1 MAVYSDE
8 EKWNPACFLA
18 TKPQW
23 ETTMLNRR
31 RFGLELAVAIGSM
44 TTILLP
50 GTVSAV
56 AADKITVFAASSLK
70 NALDAVN
77 ASWKADSSKE
87 AIISYAASP
96 ALAKQVEGG
105 APADVFISADLNWMK
120 YLTDKNLVAPGTEVK
135 LLGNQIVLV
144 VRTDSTAETKIEKNF
159 KLADL
164 IGDSKLAMGN
174 VESVPAGKY
183 GKAALESLG
192 VWSSVAGK
200 VAQAENVRAALK
212 LVSTGEAA
220 AGIVYATDAK
230 ADDTVKVLGTFP
242 EDSHPP
248 IVYPAAVIAT
258 SKNPDAAEFMKYLQS
273 DKAKAIFAGQGF
285 IVLKQ

>member
-1 MAVYSDE
+1 
-8 EKWNPACFLA
+8 
-18 TKPQW
+18 
-23 ETTMLNRR
+23 MLNRR

-120 YLTDKNLVAPGTEVK
+120 YLTDRNLVAPGTEVK

-144 VRTDSTAETKIEKNF
+144 VRTDSTAETRIEKDF
-159 KLADL
+159 KLAEL

-192 VWSSVAGK
+192 VWSSVEGK

-230 ADDTVKVLGTFP
+230 ADDTVKVVGTFP

-248 IVYPAAVIAT
+248 IVYPAAVIAA

>member
-1 MAVYSDE
+1 
-8 EKWNPACFLA
+8 
-18 TKPQW
+18 
-23 ETTMLNRR
+23 MLNRR
-31 RFGLELAVAIGSM
+31 HFGFKLALAAGSIAAM
-44 TTILLP
+44 LLT
-50 GTVSAV
+50 GAASAS

-70 NALDAVN
+70 NALDAIN

-87 AIISYAASP
+87 ATISYAASS

-144 VRTDSTAETKIEKNF
+144 VPKDSKAETKIEKDF
-159 KLADL
+159 KLSDL

-174 VESVPAGKY
+174 VDSVPAGKY
-183 GKAALESLG
+183 GKAALEKLG
-192 VWSSVAGK
+192 VWSSVEGK
-200 VAQAENVRAALK
+200 VAQAENVRAAMK

-220 AGIVYATDAK
+220 AGIVYTTDAR
-230 ADDTVKVLGTFP
+230 ADGTVKVIGTFP

-248 IVYPAAVIAT
+248 IIYPAAVTAA
-258 SKNPDAAEFMKYLQS
+258 SKNPDAAEFVKYLQS
-273 DKAKAIFAGQGF
+273 DKAKAIFEGEGF
-285 IVLKQ
+285 TVLKQ